1 MIIIHEEIVKNPNEE
16 VNKLIDDFV
25 KTLKS
30 DDIDIKEVSYN
41 DKIIFLNSKADYEY
55 ATYLLDHEYTK
66 EKQLGIRVGMYM
78 APGLNYDIPDPV
90 MMDEDLDRNDDSE
103 EILVENEPDY
113 PQEQIEDALRVL
125 GYIFKGYEVDGRLIT
140 TYNGKTS
147 YFDDFTD
154 AQDFILNMYLNDKD
168 NEEYKW
174 AYDVL
179 VGNKTVDDYWE
190 SDYSITESSDSSDK
204 LTLNDLKEYT
214 VLVQGMFDN
223 RTWRDDCIY
232 ALEELGVPYI
242 TVNRGSMSYWLAKN
256 DKDAEPIIKTIQ
268 KHGHAFKN
276 HINSDRWNKFKTI
289 EVVKYDPEDSYAVE
303 VLRETV
309 TLNEDDYSEEIQN
322 AIDEL
327 QATTSRDLNNV
338 KKRISFTD
346 EFDNGRVTYSWNKW
360 TPEEAELKAKEQS
373 LRNPDRI
380 YYVIYDGVGGSNIH
394 WQNGELLL
402 GNY

>member
-41 DKIIFLNSKADYEY
+41 DKIIFLNNKADYEY
-55 ATYLLDHEYTK
+55 ATYLLDHEYKK
-66 EKQLGIRVGMYM
+66 EKQLGIRVGMNM
-78 APGLNYDIPDPV
+78 APGLNYDIPDPI

-140 TYNGKTS
+140 VYNGKTS

-179 VGNKTVDDYWE
+179 VGNKTIDDYWE
-190 SDYSITESSDSSDK
+190 SDSI
-204 LTLNDLKEYT
+204 
-214 VLVQGMFDN
+214 
-223 RTWRDDCIY
+223 
-232 ALEELGVPYI
+232 I
-242 TVNRGSMSYWLAKN
+242 TVES
-256 DKDAEPIIKTIQ
+256 
-268 KHGHAFKN
+268 
-276 HINSDRWNKFKTI
+276 
-289 EVVKYDPEDSYAVE
+289 
-303 VLRETV
+303 V

-327 QATTSRDLNNV
+327 QATTSRNLNNV

-346 EFDNGRVTYSWNKW
+346 EFDNGRVIHSWYKW
-360 TPEEAELKAKEQS
+360 TPEEAELKAREQS

>member
-41 DKIIFLNSKADYEY
+41 DKIIFLNNKADYEY

-66 EKQLGIRVGMYM
+66 EKQLGIRVGMNM

-140 TYNGKTS
+140 VYNGKTS

-179 VGNKTVDDYWE
+179 VGNKTIDDYWE
-190 SDYSITESSDSSDK
+190 SDSI
-204 LTLNDLKEYT
+204 
-214 VLVQGMFDN
+214 
-223 RTWRDDCIY
+223 
-232 ALEELGVPYI
+232 I
-242 TVNRGSMSYWLAKN
+242 TVES
-256 DKDAEPIIKTIQ
+256 
-268 KHGHAFKN
+268 
-276 HINSDRWNKFKTI
+276 
-289 EVVKYDPEDSYAVE
+289 
-303 VLRETV
+303 V

-327 QATTSRDLNNV
+327 QATTSRNLNNV

-346 EFDNGRVTYSWNKW
+346 EFDNGRVIYSWYKW

-373 LRNPDRI
+373 LRNPDRT

-394 WQNGELLL
+394 WQNGELLS

>member
-41 DKIIFLNSKADYEY
+41 DKMIFLNNKADYEY
-55 ATYLLDHEYTK
+55 ATYMLDYEYKK

-179 VGNKTVDDYWE
+179 VGNKTIDDYWE
-190 SDYSITESSDSSDK
+190 SDSIITSES
-204 LTLNDLKEYT
+204 
-214 VLVQGMFDN
+214 
-223 RTWRDDCIY
+223 
-232 ALEELGVPYI
+232 
-242 TVNRGSMSYWLAKN
+242 
-256 DKDAEPIIKTIQ
+256 
-268 KHGHAFKN
+268 
-276 HINSDRWNKFKTI
+276 
-289 EVVKYDPEDSYAVE
+289 VK
-303 VLRETV
+303 
-309 TLNEDDYSEEIQN
+309 LNEDDYNEEIQN

-346 EFDNGRVTYSWNKW
+346 EFDNGRVIYSWYKW
-360 TPEEAELKAKEQS
+360 TPEEAELKAREQS

>member
-25 KTLKS
+25 KTLKA

-41 DKIIFLNSKADYEY
+41 DKIIFLNNKADYEY
-55 ATYLLDHEYTK
+55 ATYLLDHEYIK
-66 EKQLGIRVGMYM
+66 EKQLGIRVGMNM

-113 PQEQIEDALRVL
+113 PEERIEDALRVL
-125 GYIFKGYEVDGRLIT
+125 GYVFKGLEVDGRLIT
-140 TYNGKTS
+140 KYNGKTS

-154 AQDFILNMYLNDKD
+154 AQDFILNMYLNDKE

-179 VGNKTVDDYWE
+179 VGNKDFDDYWQ
-190 SDYSITESSDSSDK
+190 SDS
-204 LTLNDLKEYT
+204 
-214 VLVQGMFDN
+214 
-223 RTWRDDCIY
+223 I
-232 ALEELGVPYI
+232 I
-242 TVNRGSMSYWLAKN
+242 TSES
-256 DKDAEPIIKTIQ
+256 
-268 KHGHAFKN
+268 
-276 HINSDRWNKFKTI
+276 
-289 EVVKYDPEDSYAVE
+289 VK
-303 VLRETV
+303 
-309 TLNEDDYSEEIQN
+309 LNEDDYNEEIQN

-346 EFDNGRVTYSWNKW
+346 EFDNGRVIYSGYKW
-360 TPEEAELKAKEQS
+360 TPEEVELKAREQS